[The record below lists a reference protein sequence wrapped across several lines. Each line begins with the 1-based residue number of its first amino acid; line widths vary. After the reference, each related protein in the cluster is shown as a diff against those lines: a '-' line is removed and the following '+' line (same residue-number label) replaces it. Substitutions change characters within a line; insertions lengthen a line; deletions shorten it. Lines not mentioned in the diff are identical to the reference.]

1 MKSAVNSPNNRAA
14 LLVLMALTGL
24 LLLALTINGCGT
36 VAPKPV
42 KASASWDGTNQNSGF
57 IGWAAGGCGVLTPH
71 AYERYNSLIK
81 VYGDRFHPPLTEGR
95 GVIGYTNGT
104 YLFTPEAISDFA
116 AMNRW
121 RRMEGK

>member
-1 MKSAVNSPNNRAA
+1 MKSVENSPNNRAA
-14 LLVLMALTGL
+14 LLVLIALTGL
-24 LLLALTINGCGT
+24 LLLALTIAGCGT

-42 KASASWDGTNQNSGF
+42 TAGASWDGTNQNSGF
-57 IGWAAGGCGVLTPH
+57 IGWTANGCGVLTPH
-71 AYERYNSLIK
+71 AYDRYNALIDD
-81 VYGDRFHPPLTEGR
+81 YGNRFHPALEAGR

-104 YLFTPEAISDFA
+104 YLFTPEAIADFA